1 MLHSLSHL
9 LITAL
14 SLDCGYSASALRER
28 VHSLSAGYGI
38 LLYTGTSGS
47 EGSLG
52 GLVEM
57 GKNVGR
63 LIERALLAGYVPLG
77 PLDAVL
83 AALSAMER
91 EGMTPRHIAHVVGML
106 AEERLEGQ
114 RMSDRV
120 QFVWSPP
127 ELDRVDSRD
136 TAVVVQDLFV
146 QARSSV
152 LISSSLGT
160 DRSVLVTVMRGSMN
174 RLGPGGRQRFAPPKC
189 AARSHHHSRRA
200 SSTP

>member
-63 LIERALLAGYVPLG
+63 LIERALLAGDVPLG

-91 EGMTPRHIAHVVGML
+91 EGMTPNHIAHVVGML
-106 AEERLEGQ
+106 AEET
-114 RMSDRV
+114 
-120 QFVWSPP
+120 PP
-127 ELDRVDSRD
+127 PP
-136 TAVVVQDLFV
+136 TPTPAQP
-146 QARSSV
+146 ARA
-152 LISSSLGT
+152 SLGT
-160 DRSVLVTVMRGSMN
+160 
-174 RLGPGGRQRFAPPKC
+174 RF
-189 AARSHHHSRRA
+189 AARSGQAVVFLTSITIRARFRPTPSAARSCMPRSSLWMRPSSLTSWSKRRCLPRFRY
-200 SSTP
+200 STCATCGAGVPRQ